1 MKLTVE
7 QIKEKYGS
15 QEVKSLF
22 TEYLMEL
29 TAKADLLDK
38 VSEAVENG
46 VGIKEIREI
55 LYGTNHNNS
64 DQTGIIS

>member
-29 TAKADLLDK
+29 VAKADLLDK
-38 VSEAVENG
+38 VS
-46 VGIKEIREI
+46 
-55 LYGTNHNNS
+55 
-64 DQTGIIS
+64 